1 MLSPCKES
9 IRQAMK
15 DFKGGR
21 KGQLYSSGH
30 FIMLGS
36 VDEDT
41 MMEIRQAP
49 NLLERI
55 KSFKE
60 INLDFLVAETQVQRL
75 KYWWWWY

>member
-15 DFKGGR
+15 DFKGGG

-30 FIMLGS
+30 FMILGC
-36 VDEDT
+36 VDET
-41 MMEIRQAP
+41 IMMEICQDP

-60 INLDFLVAETQVQRL
+60 INMDFLVAETQVQHL
-75 KYWWWWY
+75 K